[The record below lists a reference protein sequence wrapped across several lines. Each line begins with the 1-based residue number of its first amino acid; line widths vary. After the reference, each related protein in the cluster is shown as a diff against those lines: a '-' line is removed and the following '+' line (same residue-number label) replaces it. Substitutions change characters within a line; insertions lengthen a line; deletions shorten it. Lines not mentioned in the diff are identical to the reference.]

1 GPSVTSKTVLPK
13 PAASNFCLTSV
24 ASRRLKSYSQKPRAL
39 GAPGDSAVCPTSTT
53 TRKAA
58 WSQAKRGDFFAGPP
72 APSAQAHCH
81 APGPSA
87 PGPSHGPRPPPETTH
102 AGRAQSDPP
111 TKTHQTYPNPLPAS
125 ASLIGLR
132 QAENLLCNEI
142 EDHMWRNWRD
152 PRDHDLAQIAFDV

>member
-1 GPSVTSKTVLPK
+1 KTVLPK
-13 PAASNFCLTSV
+13 PAASNFCLIRA

-58 WSQAKRGDFFAGPP
+58 WSQAESGDFFAGPP
-72 APSAQAHCH
+72 APSAHAHCH
-81 APGPSA
+81 APGHATSA
-87 PGPSHGPRPPPETTH
+87 ATTV
-102 AGRAQSDPP
+102 ATSPIGRRKAI
-111 TKTHQTYPNPLPAS
+111 QTYPKPLAAS

-152 PRDHDLAQIAFDV
+152 PRDHDLAQVALDVEFLRIAHAAM